1 MMLTDLVKLLDLQTK
16 DASLAEAEQRLAA
29 LGDDSV
35 ALDQAHARA
44 RESLEAARRAAADG
58 ERRRDELEAK
68 IESYRTLQNRR
79 SQRLEHVRNPKEAS
93 TLMAELDL
101 AKSVMAKEEGD
112 WVRTADTVVQ
122 LELKV
127 QGEELNLKAVE
138 AAQAPERAKLAERRA
153 ALEAERDAALNQ
165 REASAALIDKPLRT
179 RYERLRRTRSND
191 VVVPL
196 VGGACGGCHT
206 SIPLNRRSQI
216 RAGTV
221 IESCEVCGAI
231 LYPPE
236 SDGSA

>member
-1 MMLTDLVKLLDLQTK
+1 MLADLVKLLDLQSK
-16 DASLAEAEQRLAA
+16 DTALAEAEQRLAA
-29 LGDDSV
+29 LGDDAV
-35 ALDQAHARA
+35 ALDQAQARA
-44 RESLEAARRAAADG
+44 RESLEAARRAVADG
-58 ERRRDELEAK
+58 QRRTDELELK

-112 WVRTADTVVQ
+112 WVRSADAVVQ

-138 AAQAPERAKLAERRA
+138 AAQAPERAKLAERRT
-153 ALEAERDAALNQ
+153 ALEAERDAALGR
-165 REASAALIDKPLRT
+165 REASAALVDKPLRT

-191 VVVPL
+191 VVVPVL
-196 VGGACGGCHT
+196 GGACGGCHT
-206 SIPLNRRSQI
+206 SIPLNRRGQI

>member
-1 MMLTDLVKLLDLQTK
+1 
-16 DASLAEAEQRLAA
+16 LAEVEGRLTA
-29 LGDDSV
+29 LGESSRG
-35 ALDQAHARA
+35 LDQAHARA
-44 RESLEAARRAAADG
+44 RESLEAARRAMVDG
-58 ERRRDELEAK
+58 ERRRDELEVK

-112 WVRTADTVVQ
+112 WVRSADAVVQ
-122 LELKV
+122 LELKA

-138 AAQAPERAKLAERRA
+138 AAQAPERAKLAEKRA
-153 ALEAERDAALNQ
+153 ALEAERDAALRE

-179 RYERLRRTRSND
+179 RYDRLRRTRSND

-206 SIPLNRRSQI
+206 AIPLNRRSQI

-221 IESCEVCGAI
+221 VDSCEVCGAI

>member
-1 MMLTDLVKLLDLQTK
+1 MMLADLMKLLDLQTK
-16 DASLAEAEQRLAA
+16 DAALAETEHRLAA

-44 RESLEAARRAAADG
+44 RESLEVARRAAVDG
-58 ERRRDELEAK
+58 QRRRDELEVK

-112 WVRTADTVVQ
+112 WVRSADAVVQ

-138 AAQAPERAKLAERRA
+138 AAQAPERAKLVERRA
-153 ALEAERDAALNQ
+153 ALEADRDAAL
-165 REASAALIDKPLRT
+165 RERDSTAALIDKALRT

-191 VVVPL
+191 VVVPVL
-196 VGGACGGCHT
+196 GGACGGCHT
-206 SIPLNRRSQI
+206 AIPLNRRSQI
-216 RAGTV
+216 RAGSV

>member
-1 MMLTDLVKLLDLQTK
+1 MMLADLVKLLDLQSK
-16 DASLAEAEQRLAA
+16 DAALAEVEGRLTA
-29 LGDDSV
+29 LGENSRG
-35 ALDQAHARA
+35 LDQAHARA
-44 RESLEAARRAAADG
+44 RESVEAARRAMADG
-58 ERRRDELEAK
+58 ERRRDELEVK

-112 WVRTADTVVQ
+112 WVRSADAVVQ
-122 LELKV
+122 LELKA

-138 AAQAPERAKLAERRA
+138 AAQAPERTKLAERRA
-153 ALEAERDAALNQ
+153 ALEAERDAAL
-165 REASAALIDKPLRT
+165 RERDNSAGLIDKTLRT

-191 VVVPL
+191 VVVPVL
-196 VGGACGGCHT
+196 GGSCGGCHT
-206 SIPLNRRSQI
+206 AIPLNRRTQI

-221 IESCEVCGAI
+221 VDSCEGCGAI

>member
-1 MMLTDLVKLLDLQTK
+1 MLADLLKLLDLQSK
-16 DASLAEAEQRLAA
+16 DVALAEAEARLAG
-29 LGDDSV
+29 LDDDSRG
-35 ALDQAHARA
+35 LDQALARA
-44 RESLEAARRAAADG
+44 RETLEAARRAATDG
-58 ERRRDELEAK
+58 QRKRDELELK

-112 WVRTADTVVQ
+112 WVRSADAVVQ
-122 LELKV
+122 LEHKV

-153 ALEAERDAALNQ
+153 ALEAERDAALRQ
-165 REASAALIDKPLRT
+165 RESSAAGIEKPLRT

-196 VGGACGGCHT
+196 VNGGCGGCHT
-206 SIPLNRRSQI
+206 SIPLNRRGQI
-216 RAGTV
+216 RAGSI

>member
-1 MMLTDLVKLLDLQTK
+1 MMLPDLVRLLDLQTK
-16 DASLAEAEQRLAA
+16 DVALAEAEQRLAA

-58 ERRRDELEAK
+58 ERRRDELELK

-112 WVRTADTVVQ
+112 WVRSADAVVQ

-138 AAQAPERAKLAERRA
+138 AAQAPDRAKLAERRA
-153 ALEAERDAALNQ
+153 ALEVERDAALRQ
-165 REASAALIDKPLRT
+165 REASAALIEKPLRT

-196 VGGACGGCHT
+196 VGGTCGACHT
-206 SIPLNRRSQI
+206 SIPLNRRGQI

>member
-1 MMLTDLVKLLDLQTK
+1 MMLPDLVKLLDLQTK
-16 DASLAEAEQRLAA
+16 DVALAEAEQRLAA

-58 ERRRDELEAK
+58 ERRRDELELK

-112 WVRTADTVVQ
+112 WVRSADAVVQ

-138 AAQAPERAKLAERRA
+138 AAQAPDRAKLAERRA
-153 ALEAERDAALNQ
+153 TLEVERDAALRQ
-165 REASAALIDKPLRT
+165 REASAALIEKPLRT

-196 VGGACGGCHT
+196 VGGTCGACHT
-206 SIPLNRRSQI
+206 SIPLNRRGQI

-231 LYPPE
+231 LYSPE